1 MVPKYFLKGN
11 TDKCDF
17 LASSCEKMSLNV
29 NNYNIE
35 HSKTEK
41 FLVVKFDSRLTLH
54 DHLSDYAKRLV
65 EKYMQGTNNTF
76 Y

>member
-54 DHLSDYAKRLV
+54 DHLSDYANRLV